1 MEQIILI
8 TISKFIKYH
17 MKNKTVIGNNQ
28 SGFMKEKSCQTILM
42 TFYQEMTSLLDEQ
55 RKMCVV
61 YFDFS
66 KAFDDVSYSILIDA

>member
-1 MEQIILI
+1 
-8 TISKFIKYH
+8 
-17 MKNKTVIGNNQ
+17 
-28 SGFMKEKSCQTILM
+28 MKEKSCQTILM